1 VRHIEFGVTE
11 SYKIAADVLLPDSVQ
26 LGSIAEFTES
36 MQINFGIIGFLGLV
50 VLLVCTFFIKF
61 SYQTWLFTHRL
72 LGPAFLIS
80 GLHIVYVWSDVRN
93 DLPLRLYLVFW
104 IGIGIA
110 AFVHR
115 SLLGNIFVRRYRYTV
130 SRVSSPVEGVVTIGF
145 EPLKKRVSFKAGQ
158 FVFVRFVSGDLKGE
172 THPFSLTGKQ
182 GEHDKELEISVKAL
196 GDYTQRLQSVKFGDH
211 ALIEGAF
218 GRFIPARYPG
228 KKQVWIAGGIG
239 VTPFIASAKAFSTNS
254 AKNVT
259 LFYSVNSETEM
270 IHTDLFRELTVRDPR
285 FSFEGFIAGGAN
297 GYLSA
302 DYILQKL
309 QTFEDTVFFICGP
322 PVMMSAMKR
331 QLLSKGVSKKNII
344 SEEFSIS

>member
-1 VRHIEFGVTE
+1 
-11 SYKIAADVLLPDSVQ
+11 
-26 LGSIAEFTES
+26 
-36 MQINFGIIGFLGLV
+36 
-50 VLLVCTFFIKF
+50 
-61 SYQTWLFTHRL
+61 
-72 LGPAFLIS
+72 
-80 GLHIVYVWSDVRN
+80 
-93 DLPLRLYLVFW
+93 
-104 IGIGIA
+104 
-110 AFVHR
+110 
-115 SLLGNIFVRRYRYTV
+115 V
-130 SRVSSPVEGVVTIGF
+130 SRVNSPVEGVVTIGF
-145 EPLKKRVSFKAGQ
+145 EPLKKRVAFKAGQ

-270 IHTDLFRELTVRDPR
+270 IHTDLFRELTVSDPR

-322 PVMMSAMKR
+322 PVMMSAMNR